1 MLLFNIELQLEKR
14 NKPMF
19 NLTPLARCLVDH
31 HLLEEAVLLDATQKI
46 RVNKKDLLSYLIEEK
61 LINATHTAKALS
73 ETFGLPLLDLD
84 RFEKGT
90 MPFSLINEKII
101 VSHQI
106 LPLIKREDTL
116 FVAFFDPTQTNKI
129 NEIRFHTD
137 LTIIPVLVEADK
149 LTKTIDDLL
158 NGKIVIAQTE
168 TPTFETSDLAQLEVD
183 VESNVL
189 DELASSDAPLVRFI
203 DKIILD
209 GVNTKASDIHFEP
222 YENIFRIRYRR
233 DGILYEVNKL
243 PIALATRFVARLK
256 VMSQVDISDRRIPQD
271 GRFKMQLSDRQA
283 IGFRINTCPTL
294 FGEKVVLR
302 ILDPSIAKIGIDSL
316 GMFPA
321 QKKLFEDAFSRPQ
334 GMILVTGPTGSGKT
348 ITQYTALNI
357 INQPELNISTVED
370 PIEIYLM
377 GINQVN
383 INTKTGLT
391 FASALRSFLRQD
403 PDVIMVGEIRDTETG
418 EIAVKAAQTGHL
430 VLSTLHTN
438 SAAESLTRLA
448 TMGIESFNI
457 ASAVKLVIAQ
467 RLARRLCENC
477 KHIVDVSKEI
487 LLGTGFTEEEIVGLQ
502 IFGPTGCPQCSK
514 GYKGRVGI
522 FEMLP
527 VTRKIEQL
535 ILENANS
542 LQIMRAAEEEGMMSL
557 RRSGL
562 QKVMLG
568 LTSLEELNNAIMS

>member
-1 MLLFNIELQLEKR
+1 
-14 NKPMF
+14 MF
-19 NLTPLARCLVDH
+19 NLTSLGRCLVDH
-31 HLLEEAVLLDATQKI
+31 HLIDEASVLEATKLT
-46 RVNKKDLLSYLIEEK
+46 RLKKEDLLNYLIEK
-61 LINATHTAKALS
+61 NLVNPAKTAAALS
-73 ETFGLPLLDLD
+73 ETFGLPLLDLNQ
-84 RFEKGT
+84 FEKET
-90 MPFSLINEKII
+90 MPFSLISEKLI
-101 VSHQI
+101 VSHRV
-106 LPLIKREDTL
+106 LPLVKRLDTL
-116 FVAFFDPTQTNKI
+116 FIAIFDPTQTDKI
-129 NEIRFHTD
+129 NDIRFHTS
-137 LTIIPVLVEADK
+137 LTIIPILVEADK
-149 LTKTIDDLL
+149 LKQTIDDIL
-158 NGKIVIAQTE
+158 NGKIALAQMAS
-168 TPTFETSDLAQLEVD
+168 PTFDDVDIGNLQVD

-189 DELASSDAPLVRFI
+189 DELAESDAPLVRFI

-209 GVNTKASDIHFEP
+209 GVNSKASDIHFEP

-233 DGILYEVNKL
+233 DGVLNEVNKL

-256 VMSQVDISDRRIPQD
+256 VMSQLDISERRIPQD
-271 GRFKMQLSDRQA
+271 GRFKMQLSNRQS

-316 GMFPA
+316 GMFPH
-321 QKKLFEDAFSRPQ
+321 QKKMFEEAFSRPQ

-357 INQPELNISTVED
+357 INQAEINISTVED
-370 PIEIYLM
+370 PVEIYLM

-383 INTKTGLT
+383 INAKTGLT

-403 PDVIMVGEIRDTETG
+403 PDVIMVGEIRDLETG
-418 EIAVKAAQTGHL
+418 DIAVKAAQTGHL

-438 SAAESLTRLA
+438 SAAESLTRLL
-448 TMGIESFNI
+448 TMGVESFNI

-477 KHIVDVSKEI
+477 KHIVPYSSEVLKNA
-487 LLGTGFTEEEIVGLQ
+487 GFTEEEIVGLQ
-502 IFGPTGCPQCSK
+502 IFGPTGCQQCVK

-527 VTRKIEQL
+527 VTRRIEQL
-535 ILENANS
+535 ILANANS
-542 LQIMRAAEEEGMMSL
+542 LDIMHAAEEEGMISL

-568 LTSLEELNNAIMS
+568 LTSLEELNNAIME

>member
-1 MLLFNIELQLEKR
+1 
-14 NKPMF
+14 MF
-19 NLTPLARCLVDH
+19 NLTSLARCLVENHIID
-31 HLLEEAVLLDATQKI
+31 EATAIEATQHT
-46 RVNKKDLLSYLIEEK
+46 RLKKQDLLSYLIDK
-61 LINATHTAKALS
+61 KGINTTKTAKALS
-73 ETFGLPLLDLD
+73 DVFGLPLLDLD
-84 RFEKGT
+84 RFEKNT
-90 MPFSLINEKII
+90 MPFALINEKLI

-106 LPLIKREDTL
+106 LPLVKRADTL
-116 FVAFFDPTQTNKI
+116 FIALFDPTQTEKI
-129 NEIRFHTD
+129 NEIRFHTG
-137 LTIIPVLVEADK
+137 LTIIPILVEADK
-149 LTKTIDDLL
+149 LKKMIEDLL
-158 NGKIVIAQTE
+158 NGNIILAQTE
-168 TPTFETSDLAQLEVD
+168 SPRFEETDLAQLEVD

-203 DKIILD
+203 DKIIFD
-209 GVNTKASDIHFEP
+209 AVNTKASDIHFEP
-222 YENIFRIRYRR
+222 YENIFRVRYRR

-256 VMSQVDISDRRIPQD
+256 VMSQLDISERRIPQD
-271 GRFKMQLSDRQA
+271 GRFKMKLSDRQA

-316 GMFPA
+316 GMFPH
-321 QKKLFEDAFSRPQ
+321 QKKLFEEAFSRPQ

-383 INTKTGLT
+383 INPKTGLT

-403 PDVIMVGEIRDTETG
+403 PDVIMIGEIRDTETG
-418 EIAVKAAQTGHL
+418 DIAVKAAQTGHL

-438 SAAESLTRLA
+438 SAAESLTRLM

-487 LLGTGFTEEEIVGLQ
+487 LLATGFTEEETVGLQ
-502 IFGPTGCPQCSK
+502 IFGPTGCQQCSK

-527 VTRKIEQL
+527 VTRKIEHL
-535 ILENANS
+535 ILANANS
-542 LQIMRAAEEEGMMSL
+542 LDIMQAAIEEGMMSL

-568 LTSLEELNNAIMS
+568 LTSLEELNNVIMS